1 MGNEGDTIDII
12 IADDHAI
19 IRSGLATLLETES
32 DLRVVG
38 QASDGAEAVALAAEL
53 KPDVAILDLQ
63 MPRMD
68 GVSATAGV
76 LRASPETKVVV
87 LTTFNT
93 SDTLSDAIAAGASGA
108 FLKTVAETDLIDAIR
123 RVAAGEKVVH
133 PDVEKLIM
141 SDPPAPKLT
150 ERQLLILEAMT
161 HGLTNQDMARQF
173 GISVS
178 AVNQHI
184 LGILA
189 KLGAANRTEAAAI
202 AIRKHLLKL

>member
-32 DLRVVG
+32 DLRVIG

-76 LRASPETKVVV
+76 LRASPGTKVVV

-93 SDTLSDAIAAGASGA
+93 SDTLSDALAAGASGA
-108 FLKTVAETDLIDAIR
+108 FLKTVAENDLIDAIR

-141 SDPPAPKLT
+141 SDPPAPTKRFLAW
-150 ERQLLILEAMT
+150 LAMPMT
-161 HGLTNQDMARQF
+161 SCGT
-173 GISVS
+173 
-178 AVNQHI
+178 
-184 LGILA
+184 
-189 KLGAANRTEAAAI
+189 T
-202 AIRKHLLKL
+202 

>member
-1 MGNEGDTIDII
+1 MAGEYGIIHGMEKEGDTINII

-68 GVSATAGV
+68 GVSAAAGV
-76 LRASPETKVVV
+76 LCASPCTKVVV

-93 SDTLSDAIAAGASGA
+93 SDTLSDALAAGARKRWRRPTSSTRSGGWRQA
-108 FLKTVAETDLIDAIR
+108 R
-123 RVAAGEKVVH
+123 RWFI
-133 PDVEKLIM
+133 PM
-141 SDPPAPKLT
+141 S
-150 ERQLLILEAMT
+150 R
-161 HGLTNQDMARQF
+161 N
-173 GISVS
+173 
-178 AVNQHI
+178 
-184 LGILA
+184 
-189 KLGAANRTEAAAI
+189 
-202 AIRKHLLKL
+202 